1 MIVES
6 RGFVE
11 PQPLPIANLFEAASS
26 FCARLHDVK
35 ASTEIQAPS
44 KQQAPP
50 RSYGVLV
57 VDDHPLFRKGVVQL
71 LTDEPDL
78 VVRAEASTS
87 QQALGELRKQKFD
100 LAVVDIGLDG
110 SANGIELTKSIR
122 AEKPELPVL
131 VLSMHDETLFAE
143 RALRAGARGYVM
155 KREALDNF
163 IRAVRTVLRG
173 EIFISENMSKR
184 MVFAHLH
191 GSRDAASPV
200 DRLTDRELEILQL
213 LGEGRELSQ
222 IAHELHISAKTVEA
236 HRAHIKEKLDFK
248 NAREV
253 ARFAVTW
260 VNRQG

>member
-1 MIVES
+1 MN
-6 RGFVE
+6 
-11 PQPLPIANLFEAASS
+11 ANGNNTSGRAGNGS
-26 FCARLHDVK
+26 
-35 ASTEIQAPS
+35 
-44 KQQAPP
+44 PP
-50 RSYGVLV
+50 KVAVLV
-57 VDDHPLFRKGVVQL
+57 VDDHPLFRKGVVQM

-78 VVRAEASTS
+78 EVRAEASNS
-87 QQALGELRKQKFD
+87 QQALGELRRQKFD

-110 SANGIELTKSIR
+110 STNGIELTKSIK

-163 IRAVRTVLRG
+163 IHAVRTVLRG

-184 MVFAHLH
+184 LVFAHLH
-191 GSRDAASPV
+191 GTGESGSAV
-200 DRLTDRELEILQL
+200 ERLTDRELEILQL
-213 LGEGRELSQ
+213 LGKGRELAD
-222 IAHELHISAKTVEA
+222 IAKELHISPKTVEA

-260 VNRQG
+260 VNQQL

>member
-1 MIVES
+1 MKSDGTNTSET
-6 RGFVE
+6 
-11 PQPLPIANLFEAASS
+11 
-26 FCARLHDVK
+26 HDGALTGK
-35 ASTEIQAPS
+35 
-44 KQQAPP
+44 
-50 RSYGVLV
+50 YGVLV
-57 VDDHPLFRKGVVQL
+57 VDDHPLFRKGVVQM

-78 VVRAEASTS
+78 EVRAEASNS

-110 SANGIELTKSIR
+110 STNGIELTKAIK
-122 AEKPELPVL
+122 AEKPQLPVL

-163 IRAVRTVLRG
+163 IQAVRTVLRG

-184 MVFAHLH
+184 LVFAHLH
-191 GSRDAASPV
+191 GAGESSSPV
-200 DRLTDRELEILQL
+200 ERLTDRELEILQL
-213 LGEGRELSQ
+213 LGKGRELAD
-222 IAHELHISAKTVEA
+222 IAKELHISPKTVEA
-236 HRAHIKEKLDFK
+236 HRAHIKEKLDFR

-260 VNRQG
+260 VNQQL

>member
-1 MIVES
+1 MQGVRKSITEA
-6 RGFVE
+6 RTE
-11 PQPLPIANLFEAASS
+11 RRAAEAIETCPQYS
-26 FCARLHDVK
+26 
-35 ASTEIQAPS
+35 
-44 KQQAPP
+44 
-50 RSYGVLV
+50 VLV

-71 LTDEPDL
+71 LHDEPDL
-78 VVRAEASTS
+78 RVRAEASNS
-87 QQALGELRKQKFD
+87 QQALGELRRQRFD

-110 SANGIELTKSIR
+110 STNGIELTKAIR

-163 IRAVRTVLRG
+163 ISAVRTVLRG
-173 EIFISENMSKR
+173 EIFISSNMSKR

-191 GSRDAASPV
+191 GGGDAASPV

-213 LGEGRELSQ
+213 LGEGREMSQ
-222 IAHELHISAKTVEA
+222 IAQELHISAKTVEA
-236 HRAHIKEKLDFK
+236 HRAHIKEKLDFR

-260 VNRQG
+260 VNQQR

>member
-1 MIVES
+1 MKAATTKTTA
-6 RGFVE
+6 
-11 PQPLPIANLFEAASS
+11 PKAEAS
-26 FCARLHDVK
+26 ARTYK
-35 ASTEIQAPS
+35 
-44 KQQAPP
+44 
-50 RSYGVLV
+50 VLV

-78 VVRAEASTS
+78 RVMAEASNS
-87 QQALGELRKQKFD
+87 QDALGQMRRQKFD

-110 SANGIELTKSIR
+110 SANGIELTKAIR
-122 AEKPELPVL
+122 AERPELPVL

-155 KREALDNF
+155 KREALDSF
-163 IRAVRTVLRG
+163 ILAVRTVLRG

-191 GSRDAASPV
+191 GGGEATSPV

-213 LGEGRELSQ
+213 LGEGRELAQ
-222 IAHELHISAKTVEA
+222 IAQELHISAKTVEA
-236 HRAHIKEKLDFK
+236 HRAHIKEKMDFK

-260 VNRQG
+260 VNQQK

>member
-1 MIVES
+1 MKRTGSKKPVAED
-6 RGFVE
+6 G
-11 PQPLPIANLFEAASS
+11 AAEE
-26 FCARLHDVK
+26 V
-35 ASTEIQAPS
+35 TTAPH
-44 KQQAPP
+44 K
-50 RSYGVLV
+50 YGVLV

-78 VVRAEASTS
+78 EVRAEASNS
-87 QQALGELRKQKFD
+87 QQALGELRKHKLD

-110 SANGIELTKSIR
+110 STNGIELTKAIK
-122 AEKPELPVL
+122 AEKPSLPVL
-131 VLSMHDETLFAE
+131 VLSMHDETMFAE

-163 IRAVRTVLRG
+163 INAVRTVLRG

-184 MVFAHLH
+184 MIFAHLH
-191 GSRDAASPV
+191 GGPDASSPV

-213 LGEGRELSQ
+213 LGKGRELAQ
-222 IAHELHISAKTVEA
+222 IAQELHISAKTVEA

-260 VNRQG
+260 VNQQV